1 MVKDGVQKLTEM
13 QLADGGWG
21 WFSGWGEQSEPHTTA
36 VVMHGLEI
44 ARENDVALPPGVLER
59 GTAWLK
65 NYQDRQV
72 QLLKNADLPDP
83 ANKFAKRTADN
94 LDALVFMV
102 LVDTGVVNDS
112 MREFLYRD
120 RKGLSAY
127 SLAMFGLSL
136 HKLHSQDQL
145 AMVLENLRQFVVHDD
160 ENQTAYLKLP
170 SNFSWWNWYGSETEA
185 NAYYLKLL
193 SATDPNGKTAS
204 RLVKYLLNNRQNAT
218 YWNSTRDT
226 SLAIEALADYLRAS
240 GEDKPDLTIE
250 VRLDGKVQKEVK
262 ILPGD
267 LFSFDNKFV
276 LEGAAVESGEHTLEL
291 RKTGNS
297 PLYYNAYLSN
307 FTLEDPLT
315 AAGLEIKVSRNVYK
329 LNPADKQV
337 DVPGSRGQ
345 VVEQK
350 VEKYERQKLA
360 NLDSLKS
367 GDLVEVELEIDSK
380 NDYEY
385 IMFEDLKAAGFEPVD
400 LRSGYGENSLGA
412 YVEMRDNRATFFI
425 RKLARGKNSAALPLA
440 GRNPRPI

>member
-1 MVKDGVQKLTEM
+1 M
-13 QLADGGWG
+13 
-21 WFSGWGEQSEPHTTA
+21 
-36 VVMHGLEI
+36 
-44 ARENDVALPPGVLER
+44 
-59 GTAWLK
+59 
-65 NYQDRQV
+65 
-72 QLLKNADLPDP
+72 
-83 ANKFAKRTADN
+83 
-94 LDALVFMV
+94 
-102 LVDTGVVNDS
+102 
-112 MREFLYRD
+112 
-120 RKGLSAY
+120 
-127 SLAMFGLSL
+127 
-136 HKLHSQDQL
+136 
-145 AMVLENLRQFVVHDD
+145 
-160 ENQTAYLKLP
+160 P

-193 SATDPNGKTAS
+193 SAIDPRGKTAS

-276 LEGAAVESGEHTLEL
+276 LEGAAVESGEHILEL

-315 AAGLEIKVSRNVYK
+315 AAGLEIKVSRNIYK
-329 LNPADKQV
+329 LNPSDKQV
-337 DVPGSRGQ
+337 DVPGGRGQ

-350 VEKYERQKLA
+350 VEKYERRKLD

-385 IMFEDLKAAGFEPVD
+385 IMFEDLKAAGFEPID

-425 RKLARGKNSAALPLA
+425 RHLAWGKNSVRYRLRAETPGQFSALPA
-440 GRNPRPI
+440 VAQRNVRPGIESQQPRNQAENQRLTRTATRRENYFLEGADFFRTARPLFRS